1 MSQTEEK
8 TQKEER
14 ILTEISKILGE
25 LGKNYTNIGL
35 EIGALVDE
43 KNAAYGDSFTKAAE
57 FLKILYP
64 NGIPVE
70 AYTDALCIVR
80 IFDKLM
86 RLATSKDYNNERPYA
101 DIAGY
106 AFLGLQ
112 KDRQR
117 AEHKTEEK
125 LIQAPKKTNI
135 VASIETI
142 KDPDGYIKGFS
153 ITQTDYD
160 TGMILRK
167 SYDDTACREFIETFE
182 GNIVFSL
189 SYNDLESLEKSLRV
203 VIQDRAEKQKLLD
216 TLAAPAVPTAEKNSF
231 VKRLR

>member
-1 MSQTEEK
+1 MTEEYCARK
-8 TQKEER
+8 LTQEEKLLDDISS
-14 ILTEISKILGE
+14 ILLEHDK
-25 LGKNYTNIGL
+25 KYTNIGL

-64 NGIPVE
+64 NGIPVD

-112 KDRQR
+112 KDRLR
-117 AEHKTEEK
+117 AEQKEKAARKINIEMKVDVDSDQLDNIIREFEEK
-125 LIQAPKKTNI
+125 AEMLPAEVSEEELARPIIKRAVLAKKI
-135 VASIETI
+135 
-142 KDPDGYIKGFS
+142 
-153 ITQTDYD
+153 
-160 TGMILRK
+160 
-167 SYDDTACREFIETFE
+167 
-182 GNIVFSL
+182 
-189 SYNDLESLEKSLRV
+189 DL
-203 VIQDRAEKQKLLD
+203 D
-216 TLAAPAVPTAEKNSF
+216 
-231 VKRLR
+231 RLR

>member
-1 MSQTEEK
+1 MTEEK
-8 TQKEER
+8 YTARKMTEEEKLINDISD
-14 ILTEISKILGE
+14 ILLDH
-25 LGKNYTNIGL
+25 GKQYTSIGI

-64 NGIPVE
+64 NGIPVD

-112 KDRQR
+112 KDRLR
-117 AEHKTEEK
+117 AEQKEK
-125 LIQAPKKTNI
+125 
-135 VASIETI
+135 ASTRIDVEI
-142 KDPDGYIKGFS
+142 KADQD
-153 ITQTDYD
+153 DLER
-160 TGMILRK
+160 ILR
-167 SYDDTACREFIETFE
+167 EFEPKGE
-182 GNIVFSL
+182 ML
-189 SYNDLESLEKSLRV
+189 PAEKS
-203 VIQDRAEKQKLLD
+203 EEE
-216 TLAAPAVPTAEKNSF
+216 LARPI
-231 VKRLR
+231 VKKAQAKRIDLNRLR